1 MHKHLMAIG
10 LFLSIF
16 VGALGGALPA
26 TAANIFEREP
36 NNTADTAQ
44 TLPVTTFA
52 STHTVTGFSGD
63 TGYDWY
69 RVNITDNHE
78 LRFSF
83 RSSDASAY
91 RYVLVYHDR
100 NGNSVLDEKEVYPVD
115 YVDIRSGDSFEGRT
129 YKGMPDGYYYFQVL
143 SSNSTAYTLQVTAN
157 TTRPTQ
163 MEYEPNNNNAATA
176 NVVQGYITGYRYLEG
191 SVNGGPSGAQ
201 DRYDHFRF
209 SISTYHPTVNIILTN
224 LDSTTYLRLYQDKNR
239 DGRLNPKTEL
249 IASDIGY
256 AGGFANIY
264 RPVNN
269 GTYIL
274 QILKPYRS
282 GFTFYKVTLGA
293 Y

>member
-1 MHKHLMAIG
+1 MNKHLMAIG

-44 TLPVTTFA
+44 KLPVITFA

-115 YVDIRSGDSFEGRT
+115 YADIRSGDSFEGRT
-129 YKGMPDGYYYFQVL
+129 YKGMPDGYYYFQVF
-143 SSNSTAYTLQVTAN
+143 SSNSTVYTLQVTAN
-157 TTRPTQ
+157 TSRPTQ

-201 DRYDHFRF
+201 DR
-209 SISTYHPTVNIILTN
+209 
-224 LDSTTYLRLYQDKNR
+224 
-239 DGRLNPKTEL
+239 
-249 IASDIGY
+249 
-256 AGGFANIY
+256 
-264 RPVNN
+264 
-269 GTYIL
+269 
-274 QILKPYRS
+274 
-282 GFTFYKVTLGA
+282 
-293 Y
+293 